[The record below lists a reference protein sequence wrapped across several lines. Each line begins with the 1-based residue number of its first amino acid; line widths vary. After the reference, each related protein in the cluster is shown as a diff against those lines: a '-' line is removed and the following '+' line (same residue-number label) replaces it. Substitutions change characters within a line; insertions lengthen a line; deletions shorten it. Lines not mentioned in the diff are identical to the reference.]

1 MALDRIQ
8 LFAPPGGPGVVGGVK
23 AGTGV
28 TIAPDGTLGASNTGV
43 TSVIAGTGVTVNQA
57 TGNVTIGAVGGGGG
71 TPFAAGTTITVFSAA
86 APTGYTRSTSV
97 NDQALRVV
105 AGSGGGGGGSVAF
118 STVFSPQ
125 TPTGSV
131 NTGGGSISGNTD
143 NSNWSPSA
151 RISQGGVS
159 LESTTTTAAQSPAHN
174 HNYNIANDGGGG
186 FGLIDGGGAIN
197 LSTTF
202 GTENDGLT
210 QPHNHSFS
218 FSFDWQLGNFSH
230 NHSFSGSS
238 DGGSSALSANA
249 INLQVKYKDAIVCVK
264 N

>member
-43 TSVIAGTGVTVNQA
+43 TSVIAGTGVTVNQT

-86 APTGYTRSTSV
+86 APTGYTKDTGF
-97 NDQALRVV
+97 NNTALRVV
-105 AGSGGGGGGSVAF
+105 AGTGGGFNGSVPF
-118 STVFSPQ
+118 TTVFGSQ

-131 NTGGGSISGNTD
+131 NTGGGSISGNTN
-143 NSNWSPSA
+143 NSDWSPSA
-151 RISQGGVS
+151 TISQGGCA
-159 LESTTTTAAQSPAHN
+159 LLDNTTTAQQSPAHQ
-174 HNYNIANDGGGG
+174 HNYDIANDGGGT
-186 FGLIDGGGAIN
+186 FSLASTGGNII

-202 GTENDGLT
+202 TVTNDGGSQGHT
-210 QPHNHSFS
+210 HSFS
-218 FSFDWQLGNFSH
+218 FSTNWQLGNFSH
-230 NHSFSGSS
+230 NHSFSGTSN
-238 DGGSSALSANA
+238 GGSSALTANA
-249 INLQVKYKDAIVCVK
+249 INLQVKYKDAIICIK